1 MPQSLL
7 GRRQAAASLLV
18 RRLMGIRFD
27 IDVLAIWMDAILD
40 RMETEHPETNWNL
53 LALLGEM
60 MSLPLWLGADNDNQP
75 DR

>member
-1 MPQSLL
+1 MRLSRL
-7 GRRQAAASLLV
+7 GRRQAAASLLD
-18 RRLMGIRFD
+18 RKPMGIRFD